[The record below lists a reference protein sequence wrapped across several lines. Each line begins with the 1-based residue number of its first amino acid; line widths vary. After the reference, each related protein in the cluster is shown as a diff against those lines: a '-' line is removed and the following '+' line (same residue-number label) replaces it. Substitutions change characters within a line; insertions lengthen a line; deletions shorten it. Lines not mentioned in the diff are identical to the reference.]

1 MNIRL
6 IFLATTLSISSLHAA
21 DMVNIK
27 GGSYRPLYLKKN
39 TPLIPV
45 KAFSLDTKAKNIDD
59 FGHILSL
66 KQL

>member
-27 GGSYRPLYLKKN
+27 GGSYRPLYLKK
-39 TPLIPV
+39 IR
-45 KAFSLDTKAKNIDD
+45 
-59 FGHILSL
+59 H
-66 KQL
+66 